1 MQSLDAYRSFFK
13 SAIYG
18 CNLMSDESSAK
29 VIHICFSKLQ
39 DRNPEAISRIL
50 SEYSTAAARAVSYTH
65 LTLPTMPDV

>member
-50 SEYSTAAARAVSYTH
+50 SEYSTAAARGRFSDDKLDNANI
-65 LTLPTMPDV
+65 